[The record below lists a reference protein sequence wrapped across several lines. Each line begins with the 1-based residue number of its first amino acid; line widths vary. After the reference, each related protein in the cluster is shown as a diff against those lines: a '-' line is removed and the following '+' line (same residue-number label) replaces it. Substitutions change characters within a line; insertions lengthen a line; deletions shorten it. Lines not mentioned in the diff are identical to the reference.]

1 MLCYVFRIGLA
12 PFVQRGLVT
21 TSSLLKATTNAS
33 GGDSGGG
40 VKVEG
45 SGKKGTSG
53 KGTGKDGGNHLTCPK
68 CGDPCTHVETFVCKY
83 ITLLSTSMSQR
94 QV

>member
-1 MLCYVFRIGLA
+1 MFSGVMCYLFRIGLA
-12 PFVQRGLVT
+12 PVVQRGLVT
-21 TSSLLKATTNAS
+21 TSSLLKAAINPP
-33 GGDSGGG
+33 GDDSGGG

-68 CGDPCTHVETFVCKY
+68 CGDPCTHVETFVCEY
-83 ITLLSTSMSQR
+83 IIRMPPFMS
-94 QV
+94 